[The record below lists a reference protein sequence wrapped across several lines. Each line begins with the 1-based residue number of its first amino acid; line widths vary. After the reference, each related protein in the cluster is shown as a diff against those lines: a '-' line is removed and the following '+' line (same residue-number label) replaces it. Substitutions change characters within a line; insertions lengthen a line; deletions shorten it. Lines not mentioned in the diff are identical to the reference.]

1 MSQNNN
7 EDYSK
12 YFEVLDAAI
21 AKLILTKTQ
30 YIEKPN
36 RVNSVLFRKQL
47 LELKT
52 VLGQS
57 RQDVLKVNKAKTKKP
72 EEVKEV
78 VEEKTEQVVEE
89 KTEQVVE
96 EKTEQVVEV
105 KEEKTEPKVTV
116 EVVKEE
122 SPEVSPEVS
131 PEPQPEVQPIVV
143 VDTEKNKRKARI
155 QPNKKPRP

>member
-1 MSQNNN
+1 MTQNSN

-12 YFEVLDAAI
+12 YFEVLDASI
-21 AKLILTKTQ
+21 EKLISTKKQ

-57 RQDVLKVNKAKTKKP
+57 RQDVLKVNKSKTKKP

-78 VEEKTEQVVEE
+78 KEVVTEI
-89 KTEQVVE
+89 KA
-96 EKTEQVVEV
+96 
-105 KEEKTEPKVTV
+105 EPVTV
-116 EVVKEE
+116 EVVKVEPTE
-122 SPEVSPEVS
+122 PVELAPVVAQVEPIEPVIVEVPT
-131 PEPQPEVQPIVV
+131 PAIVV
-143 VDTEKNKRKARI
+143 VDTEKNKRRERL
-155 QPNKKPRP
+155 QPNKKKPRQ

>member
-1 MSQNNN
+1 MSQTN

-12 YFEVLDAAI
+12 YFEVLDASI
-21 AKLILTKTQ
+21 DKLVSTKKQ

-47 LELKT
+47 LELKS

-57 RQDVLKVNKAKTKKP
+57 RQDVLKVNKSKTKKP

-78 VEEKTEQVVEE
+78 KEVVTEI
-89 KTEQVVE
+89 KA
-96 EKTEQVVEV
+96 
-105 KEEKTEPKVTV
+105 EPVTV
-116 EVVKEE
+116 EVVKVE
-122 SPEVSPEVS
+122 SAESLELAPVVAQV
-131 PEPQPEVQPIVV
+131 EPTEPVIVEVQPIVV

-155 QPNKKPRP
+155 QPNKKLRQ

>member
-1 MSQNNN
+1 MSQNN

-12 YFEVLDAAI
+12 YFEVLDASI
-21 AKLILTKTQ
+21 DKLISTKKQ

-57 RQDVLKVNKAKTKKP
+57 RQDVLRVNKSKKP
-72 EEVKEV
+72 AKIE
-78 VEEKTEQVVEE
+78 
-89 KTEQVVE
+89 
-96 EKTEQVVEV
+96 VEV
-105 KEEKTEPKVTV
+105 DIKAEAVTV
-116 EVVKEE
+116 EVVKVE
-122 SPEVSPEVS
+122 STESLELAPVVAQV
-131 PEPQPEVQPIVV
+131 EPTEPVIVEVQPIVV

-155 QPNKKPRP
+155 QPNKKLRQ

>member
-1 MSQNNN
+1 MSQNN

-12 YFEVLDAAI
+12 YFEVLDASI
-21 AKLILTKTQ
+21 EKLISTKKQ
-30 YIEKPN
+30 YLDKPN

-57 RQDVLKVNKAKTKKP
+57 RQDVLRVNKAKTKKP

-78 VEEKTEQVVEE
+78 KEVVPDI
-89 KTEQVVE
+89 KDA
-96 EKTEQVVEV
+96 
-105 KEEKTEPKVTV
+105 EPVTV
-116 EVVKEE
+116 EVVKLEPTE
-122 SPEVSPEVS
+122 PLELAPVVAQVEPTEPAIVEVTPEVTPA
-131 PEPQPEVQPIVV
+131 IVV

-155 QPNKKPRP
+155 QPNKKLRQ

>member
-7 EDYSK
+7 DDYSK
-12 YFEVLDAAI
+12 YFEVLDASI
-21 AKLILTKTQ
+21 EKLISTKKQ
-30 YIEKPN
+30 YLDKPN

-57 RQDVLKVNKAKTKKP
+57 RQDVLRVNNAKTKKP
-72 EEVKEV
+72 EEVKE
-78 VEEKTEQVVEE
+78 EKTAQVVEE
-89 KTEQVVE
+89 KTAQ
-96 EKTEQVVEV
+96 
-105 KEEKTEPKVTV
+105 VTV

-122 SPEVSPEVS
+122 SAEVSP
-131 PEPQPEVQPIVV
+131 PEPLPEVKLIAV

-155 QPNKKPRP
+155 QPNKKPRQ